1 MALGRR
7 VEASPSCH
15 SDAMSVCAVTLFM
28 NFEVSAVPFKVMERA
43 AEQVQGWRGLG
54 MQAGVGIVRN
64 NVVENEIN

>member
-1 MALGRR
+1 
-7 VEASPSCH
+7 
-15 SDAMSVCAVTLFM
+15 MSVCAVTLFM
-28 NFEVSAVPFKVMERA
+28 NFEVSAVPFKVIERA